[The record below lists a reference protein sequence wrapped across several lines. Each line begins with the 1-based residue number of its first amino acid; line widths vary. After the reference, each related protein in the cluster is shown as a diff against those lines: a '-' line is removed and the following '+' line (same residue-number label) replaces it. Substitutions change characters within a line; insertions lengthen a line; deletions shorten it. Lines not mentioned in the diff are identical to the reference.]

1 MVKKEKNIDENSSR
15 QVHKF
20 SIQNVSQSKVKNVIQ
35 IYEMSYK

>member
-20 SIQNVSQSKVKNVIQ
+20 SIQNVLQSKVKNVIQ
-35 IYEMSYK
+35 ILENSYK